1 MAFGNLYFS
10 LRLKPKNH
18 HLKITEKIHNNNN
31 NNIELPN
38 FNSTFFPFEVSSS
51 EKTDKYRPCL
61 IEILKPH
68 MNT

>member
-1 MAFGNLYFS
+1 M
-10 LRLKPKNH
+10 
-18 HLKITEKIHNNNN
+18 TEKIHNN

-61 IEILKPH
+61 LEILKA
-68 MNT
+68 NI